1 MARVCSSAGRAAV
14 SKAAGRGFES
24 LRTRPEWSK
33 VEVNVAADVKA
44 MESKKQ
50 ENQTHVSKQAAALE
64 KFKIRDWVE
73 SLKGEISS
81 IHWTSKEELRV
92 YTKIVVGATFFFGM
106 GVYLVDLAIHGVM
119 NFFSWTASLLV
130 G

>member
-1 MARVCSSAGRAAV
+1 MAA
-14 SKAAGRGFES
+14 E
-24 LRTRPEWSK
+24 
-33 VEVNVAADVKA
+33 VKA

-50 ENQTHVSKQAAALE
+50 ENQAYVSKQAAALE
-64 KFKIRDWVE
+64 KFKIRDWIE
-73 SLKGEISS
+73 SLKAEIRS

-106 GVYLVDLAIHGVM
+106 GVYLTDLLIHGVM
-119 NFFSWTASLLV
+119 NLLSWTASLLV